1 MSSDIR
7 SSATVVSS
15 AKWSSRLTPER
26 IKTLAECLIAGRTR
40 NETAEALG
48 VSPRTISRWKTD
60 SAVLAEVA
68 RLRSRTSETRAED
81 VLQSLLDSD
90 DERIR
95 LMAVREIYRWK
106 IQRAPVEPEP
116 EPERRVEEGYIVV
129 REKPFR

>member
-1 MSSDIR
+1 M
-7 SSATVVSS
+7 VSS

-129 REKPFR
+129 RQQPFR